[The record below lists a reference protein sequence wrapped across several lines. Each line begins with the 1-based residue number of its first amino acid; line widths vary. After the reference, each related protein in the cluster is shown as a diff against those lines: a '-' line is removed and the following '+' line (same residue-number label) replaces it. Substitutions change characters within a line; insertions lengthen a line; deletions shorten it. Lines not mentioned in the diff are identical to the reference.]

1 MAAKYAEDNQ
11 LEKTPP
17 MLTQRQSSDPR
28 NLTTCFLLFENAGG
42 NEICFREYRGTHSRY
57 HSRNKMFLP
66 QMANRQ
72 EIEYH
77 EPTREFADYIERVL
91 NEIPSHD
98 LPLYTVSIRT
108 GVLYFFSRRFMF
120 KQYYTMDTIRD
131 VLQKKIP
138 LSNDQYYFPPRANAN
153 PSSDDTLRSS
163 FCTVKPINKSEKFV
177 EELREH
183 QFIVKE
189 QKYIF
194 RLYLQSDDK
203 QTHVCVIDP
212 TANYSIIEFTKDFQ
226 RTSNIDFIRDR
237 HSSQYHRTASYDDVF
252 DYRIQFQYNPRT
264 RSDQLDTIVYEL
276 RQQFPNLNESFC
288 NENLLT
294 PLREDDK
301 EMRISEQL
309 CPYVT
314 FLRRDFGDIY
324 HYEGEDELFQN
335 FTIYLESSVEY
346 AIDRQQAMCKPSLD
360 THGLVYARLDLA
372 TMTSANHFDRKLLIE
387 KLWDMGMGL
396 TTIVGTCTTSET
408 QQGTNYY
415 APNGDMFTAED
426 EALVQRILKGKQ
438 LHFMLG
444 LPHYAR
450 TYRYEEEYDKI
461 NNRLLL
467 KWSSIRSGPLARDKL
482 REYYECFINRQS

>member
-1 MAAKYAEDNQ
+1 MATKHLEDNPSEDPQ
-11 LEKTPP
+11 PIV
-17 MLTQRQSSDPR
+17 TQRQSSDSR
-28 NLTTCFLLFENAGG
+28 NPPNSFILFENAGG
-42 NEICFREYRGTHSRY
+42 DEIYFREYRGTHSRN
-57 HSRNKMFLP
+57 HSRNKLFLP
-66 QMANRQ
+66 QMVDRQ
-72 EIEYH
+72 VIDYQ
-77 EPTREFADYIERVL
+77 EPPRAFVEHIERVL
-91 NEIPSHD
+91 NEIPSND

-108 GVLYFFSRRFMF
+108 GVLYFYSRRFMF
-120 KQYYTMDTIRD
+120 KQSYTMDTIRD
-131 VLQKKIP
+131 VLQRKIP
-138 LSNDQYYFPPRANAN
+138 LSNEQFYFPPRPNAK

-177 EELREH
+177 DELRNHE
-183 QFIVKE
+183 FIVKE
-189 QKYIF
+189 QKYVF

-212 TANYSIIEFTKDFQ
+212 TANYSIIEYTKDFQ

-276 RQQFPNLNESFC
+276 RQQFPSLDESFS
-288 NENLLT
+288 NENILT
-294 PLREDDK
+294 PLRPDDK
-301 EMRISEQL
+301 EIRICEQL

-324 HYEGEDELFQN
+324 HYQGEDELFQN

-346 AIDRQQAMCKPSLD
+346 AGNRQDTIFKPSLD

-372 TMTSANHFDRKLLIE
+372 TMASANHFDRKLLIE

-396 TTIVGTCTTSET
+396 TKIVGTCTTPET

-415 APNGDMFTAED
+415 ASNGEMYTTQD
-426 EALVQRILKGKQ
+426 EALVQRILKGRE
-438 LHFMLG
+438 LNSMLG

-450 TYRYEEEYDKI
+450 VYRYEEEFDRV
-461 NNRLLL
+461 NNQLQL
-467 KWSSIRSGPLARDKL
+467 KWNSIRSGPLARDKL
-482 REYYECFINRQS
+482 REYYDAFINRQA